1 MATKR
6 KSKIT
11 KIQESQFVPTFIPQG
26 KGQGFVGIDTDDL
39 ELPRL
44 KLIQSISEEKSEF
57 DVDEGEFFHSV
68 LEEGLGSELKIVPL
82 IIQKAYVLWSPR
94 HEGQGILARS
104 NDGVHWTPSEGEF
117 EVAPIKEM
125 PKKKVT
131 WTLAPTVAES
141 GLAEFG
147 SSVPDDNSSRPAA
160 TKQYNILAYLPDH
173 PESSPCVITLQ
184 RSGIK
189 IGRKLISKLKVATA
203 NKGVNLY
210 CFQLKMTSAIDT
222 NSEDQQYYTYK
233 FDMDGFVKD
242 EETFNLCESTH
253 KSYSKSGF
261 SVKIES
267 DEEDVNTGF

>member
-1 MATKR
+1 MATKK

-11 KIQESQFVPTFIPQG
+11 KIQQSQTVPTFIPQG
-26 KGQGFVGIDTDDL
+26 KGRGFAGIDTDDL

-44 KLIQSISEEKSEF
+44 KLIQSISEEKTEF
-57 DVDEGEFFHSV
+57 DVGEGEFFHSV
-68 LEEGLGSELKIVPL
+68 LEEGLGAELKMVPL

-147 SSVPDDNSSRPAA
+147 SSVPDDSSSRPAA

-203 NKGVNLY
+203 NKGVDLY
-210 CFQLKMTSAIDT
+210 SVQLTVSSAIDT

-233 FDMDGFVKD
+233 FDMDGFVAD
-242 EETFNLCESTH
+242 EETFKLCESMH
-253 KSYSKSGF
+253 KAYSKSGF
-261 SVKIES
+261 SVKSEPN
-267 DEEDVNTGF
+267 EEENIPF